1 MPPCYDPTTSEES
14 LMNCWKTSLLLCVL
28 LVPVTTYAQ
37 EPPAGAP
44 SRQQILNLFDS
55 IQLRRTMEASQEVA
69 MQSAVNTIQQ
79 MIRQR
84 GVTLDP
90 AMQVQMDT
98 LMKGVME
105 DVRAVLS
112 IDDMLEAVIP
122 IYQRH
127 FTVDDVN
134 AIIAFQNSPVGKKM
148 TSLQP
153 VMMQESVQALTPL
166 QQRAVP
172 ELMKRMN
179 DRMEKVL
186 PPTVTPVPPV
196 PTQRN

>member
-1 MPPCYDPTTSEES
+1 
-14 LMNCWKTSLLLCVL
+14 
-28 LVPVTTYAQ
+28 
-37 EPPAGAP
+37 
-44 SRQQILNLFDS
+44 
-55 IQLRRTMEASQEVA
+55 
-69 MQSAVNTIQQ
+69 
-79 MIRQR
+79 
-84 GVTLDP
+84 
-90 AMQVQMDT
+90 MQVQMDT

>member
-1 MPPCYDPTTSEES
+1 
-14 LMNCWKTSLLLCVL
+14 MNCWKTSLLLCVL

-90 AMQVQMDT
+90 AMQVQMDA